1 LVNNEIISDL
11 CKNTD
16 AGFSVGL
23 VDDNDF
29 YKWSICF
36 TGPEDT
42 IYEVS
47 IINSGRIFQSYP
59 YFSK

>member
-1 LVNNEIISDL
+1 VTNLELS
-11 CKNTD
+11 KNTD

-29 YKWSICF
+29 YKWAICF

-42 IYEVS
+42 IYEV
-47 IINSGRIFQSYP
+47 
-59 YFSK
+59 K